1 MTCWEKIGQTTK
13 EKEIKEK
20 DKDHIKDTKEKELKE
35 KDKDLKDIHEIPQT
49 GGTGA
54 GTYSGGDLE
63 SRVASLEQTVGTLT
77 HFIGGELRPDLQS
90 SALNQEAD
98 LMALSQ
104 QLEKQASDA
113 KSAKDNK
120 DVEKLREA

>member
-1 MTCWEKIGQTTK
+1 
-13 EKEIKEK
+13 
-20 DKDHIKDTKEKELKE
+20 
-35 KDKDLKDIHEIPQT
+35 
-49 GGTGA
+49 
-54 GTYSGGDLE
+54 
-63 SRVASLEQTVGTLT
+63 VGTLT

-113 KSAKDNK
+113 KAAKDNK